1 MLKQLFLIL
10 GIACFLL
17 LLGVILINLRPADE
31 VTIHFVQGME
41 PSQLTGT
48 VKKQD
53 KFLIVKPKGSNIE
66 QVFTW
71 DKVRDISGEESY
83 FSARFSDVYDVA
95 EFLTKLGALAAAGVF
110 FIGLYQYE
118 QGQRWK
124 RAEFLAT
131 VIKDIGS
138 LTKGENAK
146 LMLDG
151 IKLYPSGREIKLFPD
166 KATVT
171 EQYIKVSRLKILHS
185 LRTTPPL
192 PSDDETVA
200 IRDCFD
206 TYFTNLERVEQYIES
221 KLIAGDHVYTYM
233 NYFIDLLSG
242 NDDQFEDYDRWY
254 VLKYA
259 DFYKF
264 PKVRALLTRYKNFK
278 EPASPFADYL
288 PPLPTQTTAKQ

>member
-1 MLKQLFLIL
+1 MLKQLSLIL
-10 GIACFLL
+10 AIACFVLF
-17 LLGVILINLRPADE
+17 LGVILINLRPADE
-31 VTIHFVQGME
+31 VTVHFIQGVE

-48 VKKQD
+48 VKRQD
-53 KFLIVKPKGSNIE
+53 KFLVVKPKGSNVE

-124 RAEFLAT
+124 RAEFLAA
-131 VIKDIGS
+131 VIKDITS
-138 LTKGENAK
+138 YTKGENAK

-151 IKLYPSGREIKLFPD
+151 IKLYPDGREIKLFPD
-166 KATVT
+166 KATAK
-171 EQYIKVSRLKILHS
+171 EQYIKVSRVEVLHA

-192 PSDDETVA
+192 PSDDETVG

-221 KLIAGDHVYTYM
+221 KLIAEEHVYTYM
-233 NYFIDLLSG
+233 NYFIDMLSG
-242 NDDQFEDYDRWY
+242 NDDQFNNFDRWY
-254 VLKYA
+254 VLEYA

-264 PKVRALLTRYKNFK
+264 PKVRALLTRYGNFK
-278 EPASPFADYL
+278 EPPCPPTDYL
-288 PPLPTQTTAKQ
+288 TNP